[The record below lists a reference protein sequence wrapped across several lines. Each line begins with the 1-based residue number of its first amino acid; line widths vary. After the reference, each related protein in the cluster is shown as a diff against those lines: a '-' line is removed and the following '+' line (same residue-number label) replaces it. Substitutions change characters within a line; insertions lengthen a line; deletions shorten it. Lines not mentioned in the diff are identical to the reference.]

1 MKNGVAIVAGVLMI
15 LVASF
20 IVAGTSSQDNTTR
33 SQLAQVMATAFHV
46 TPSATPRP
54 TFTPIPTATPRRIAE
69 LFPSAQDILNLLFQY
84 PYSGAYIIPSL
95 SKLSVQRLDLD
106 VLAPTL
112 IITGDEATATDG
124 HRSYP
129 AAFGAVLSWNNE
141 GYARKF
147 LRVQF
152 GHRDAQV
159 SVPMSPNRRIVFAFR
174 DIGIGAREVRIVS
187 EQTVVLNSC
196 HPAPRLAM
204 VWGLDRRWQTGIEFE
219 CF

>member
-1 MKNGVAIVAGVLMI
+1 
-15 LVASF
+15 
-20 IVAGTSSQDNTTR
+20 
-33 SQLAQVMATAFHV
+33 
-46 TPSATPRP
+46 
-54 TFTPIPTATPRRIAE
+54 
-69 LFPSAQDILNLLFQY
+69 
-84 PYSGAYIIPSL
+84 
-95 SKLSVQRLDLD
+95 VQRLDLD

-159 SVPMSPNRRIVFAFR
+159 SVSISPDGRIVFTFR
-174 DIGIGAREVRIVS
+174 DIGNGARGVRVVS
-187 EQTVVLNSC
+187 QQTIVLNSC
-196 HPAPRLAM
+196 PPAPRLDM
-204 VWGLDRRWQTGIEFE
+204 VWGLDRRWQTLTEFE